1 MGRALALFTYKLRF
15 FFGPALRGRFGPL
28 VYLALILI
36 FLPYGFLTGF
46 GMGTAIRGAD
56 PEIALSVLSAP
67 LALVF
72 CLGLLYSLG
81 PGVTA
86 HVSEFDFFLT
96 ADVRPREYML
106 ADVAFQFVSLMAA
119 AGLAVGA
126 SAIALVLS
134 VGRPILT
141 ALPMLAILGAYGAFV
156 LLTSQVLV
164 ILRVRH
170 PKAPVR
176 LLTIVLLGFSIL
188 SALGLTLPGV
198 PPAFGSLPL
207 PSRAFAGLGL
217 AALLGTPPNLI
228 DAGLAAAFVG
238 GIVLAWLPL
247 SKSYIFHGLRPTLT
261 AGFGQVNF
269 GARIDLQ
276 RRFTA
281 RLGGITTRI
290 RLRTDRGSETGLMTR
305 LHLIRIWRDGS
316 LVYVVFFAV
325 VGILPAS
332 LGTARTGGGG
342 VIAATQ
348 TLTFLLG
355 LLAMNWAF
363 SERDNLWIVLTSPNP
378 PGSYFRGLM
387 LSLAAIGL
395 GTTVTSLALIAL
407 ARSFLPPFEGVA
419 LPIASPIAAAFVAA
433 AILTRVKLKPSALSL
448 AALGIFF
455 LVAVG
460 GFLGGFA
467 AQGIVAAAALL
478 GTFAV
483 EAQAASLFAFLFALT
498 ALGLWAV
505 TRLAA
510 SFRL

>member
-28 VYLALILI
+28 VYLVMILI
-36 FLPYGFLTGF
+36 FLPSGFFTGF
-46 GMGTAIRGAD
+46 GMGMSIRGAD
-56 PEIALSVLSAP
+56 TATALSVLSAP
-67 LALVF
+67 LSAVF
-72 CLGLLYSLG
+72 LIGLLYSLG

-86 HVSEFDFFLT
+86 HASEFDFFFT
-96 ADVRPREYML
+96 ANLRPREYLL
-106 ADVAFQFVSLMAA
+106 ADVAFQFVSLMGA
-119 AGLAVGA
+119 AGLAAGVA
-126 SAIALVLS
+126 AIAMVLAA
-134 VGRPILT
+134 GRPILL
-141 ALPMLAILGAYGAFV
+141 AIPMLAILAAYGGFV

-164 ILRVRH
+164 VLRVRY

-176 LLTIVLLGFSIL
+176 LLTFALLGVSLL
-188 SALGLTLPGV
+188 SAIGLMPPTV
-198 PPAFGSLPL
+198 PIPFGSLPL
-207 PSRAFAGLGL
+207 PPKAFAGLGITV
-217 AALLGTPPNLI
+217 LLGTPANLI
-228 DAGLAAAFVG
+228 DVSLAAVYLG
-238 GIVLAWLPL
+238 GVVLAWLPL
-247 SKSYIFHGLRPTLT
+247 SKSYIFHGLRPTMT
-261 AGFGQVNF
+261 AGFGQVDL
-269 GARIDLQ
+269 GARMELQ
-276 RRFTA
+276 RRFMA
-281 RLGGITTRI
+281 RLGVVTTRI
-290 RLRTDRGSETGLMTR
+290 RLRTDRGGDTGLMTR

-316 LVYVVFFAV
+316 IIYVVLFALI
-325 VGILPAS
+325 GIPAS
-332 LGTARTGGGG
+332 LGTSRPGTGGLIG
-342 VIAATQ
+342 ATQ

-363 SERDNLWIVLTSPNP
+363 SERENLWIVLTASKP

-387 LSLAAIGL
+387 LCLAAIGL
-395 GTTVTSLALIAL
+395 GTTVGFLALIAF
-407 ARSFLPPFEGVA
+407 ARSLLPSVESIA
-419 LPIASPIAAAFVAA
+419 LPVASPIAAAFVAS

-455 LVAVG
+455 LVSLG

-483 EAQAASLFAFLFALT
+483 EAQAASLFVFLVALT

>member
-1 MGRALALFTYKLRF
+1 MGRALALYTYKLRF

-28 VYLALILI
+28 AYLVLILI
-36 FLPYGFLTGF
+36 FLPTGFLTGF
-46 GMGTAIRGAD
+46 GMGMAIREED
-56 PEIALSVLSAP
+56 PTTALAVLSAP
-67 LALVF
+67 LAAVF
-72 CLGLLYSLG
+72 GFGLLYSLG

-86 HVSEFDFFLT
+86 HASEFDFFLT

-106 ADVAFQFVSLMAA
+106 ADLAFQFTSLTAA
-119 AGLAVGA
+119 AGLAVGV
-126 SAIALVLS
+126 SAVAMVYAA
-134 VGRPILT
+134 GRPILT
-141 ALPMLAILGAYGAFV
+141 ALPMLGILASLGAFL

-164 ILRVRH
+164 ILRVRY

-176 LLTIVLLGFSIL
+176 PLTVVVLAVSLL
-188 SALGLTLPGV
+188 SAIGVTPPGV
-198 PPAFGSLPL
+198 PIAFGSLPL

-217 AALLGTPPNLI
+217 TTLLGTSPSLV
-228 DAGLAAAFVG
+228 DVGLVAAYLG
-238 GIVLAWLPL
+238 GIALAWVAL
-247 SKSYIFHGLRPTLT
+247 SKSYIFHGLRPTMT
-261 AGFGQVNF
+261 AGFGQVDL
-269 GARIDLQ
+269 GARMDIQ
-276 RRFTA
+276 RRFMA
-281 RLGGITTRI
+281 RLGGVTTRI
-290 RLRTDRGSETGLMTR
+290 RFRTDRGGETGLMTR

-316 LVYVVFFAV
+316 ILYVIFFALI
-325 VGILPAS
+325 GILPAS
-332 LGTARTGGGG
+332 LGTARSGPGGL
-342 VIAATQ
+342 IAATQ

-363 SERDNLWIVLTSPNP
+363 SERENLWIVLTASKT

-387 LSLAAIGL
+387 LSLAVIGL
-395 GTTVTSLALIAL
+395 GTTIGFLALIAF
-407 ARSFLPPFEGVA
+407 ARSFLPPFEGLA

-433 AILTRVKLKPSALSL
+433 AILTRVKLKPSAMSL

-455 LVAVG
+455 LVSLG

-483 EAQAASLFAFLFALT
+483 GAQAASLFVFLVGLT